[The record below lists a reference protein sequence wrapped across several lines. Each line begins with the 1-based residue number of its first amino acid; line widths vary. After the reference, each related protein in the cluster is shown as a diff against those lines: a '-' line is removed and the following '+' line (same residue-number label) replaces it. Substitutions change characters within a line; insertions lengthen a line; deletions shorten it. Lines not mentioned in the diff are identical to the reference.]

1 MIGNVIFIDDDSD
14 IRKIYKKK
22 LQRIFGDEY
31 DIICPE
37 LSRTASDMLKL
48 LSNIKYIVTYFID
61 EDLIHTGI
69 ADFMGSELIEKIRVN
84 EPNVPIYI
92 ITSNLASIDE
102 KLGDIEFAI
111 DKNKWNEEE
120 DKYAKRFLRHINTF
134 RTIKTEQAR
143 RFDELF
149 SKSLTQSLT
158 EVEKSEYE
166 NLNVLRSKTLIDE
179 TIISDESV
187 AELERQSKQLE
198 QLYAELKAFKESGD
212 AF

>member
-31 DIICPE
+31 EIICPE
-37 LSRTASDMLKL
+37 LSRTASDMLKV

-102 KLGDIEFAI
+102 RLGDIEFAI

-134 RTIKTEQAR
+134 RTIKTAQAR

-149 SKSLTQSLT
+149 SKSLTESLT

-166 NLNVLRSKTLIDE
+166 SLNVLRSKTLIDE